1 MMVVIVCLLLI
12 AVAVAL
18 FAVMMWHTLPE
29 DFQEVQRRERAM
41 KALKKNY
48 DPIKDTVLDSKA
60 RRSGW
65 WE

>member
-1 MMVVIVCLLLI
+1 VIVVIVCLLFI
-12 AVAVAL
+12 AMAMAL
-18 FAVMMWHTLPE
+18 FALILWRALPE

-41 KALKKNY
+41 KALKKGY

-65 WE
+65 WD